1 MPLTA
6 FAEIFDELYR
16 MYHRREFVQP
26 DPLQFLYDYPDVEDR
41 EIVALVAASLAYGRV
56 GQILV
61 SVRRVLEAM
70 ECRPRR
76 FVTDRTPSRMAKALG
91 GFRHRFNTGP
101 EVAALLAGLK
111 KVLRRHG
118 SLEAC
123 FMRGLR
129 ADDPTVLGGLETMA
143 GELHQATGGPWN
155 HLLSDVGK
163 GGACKRLHLMLRW
176 LVRRDEV
183 DPGGWSRVS
192 PSRLLVPLD
201 VHMHRLALAMGAT
214 RRRQANRRTAI
225 EVTRAFDAIAP
236 EDPVRYDFCLTR
248 LGIRTEMPA
257 REFLRFFEQ
266 KVLAAEIPSTKHQIT
281 NKGQTAKHENDKRGN
296 NED

>member
-1 MPLTA
+1 
-6 FAEIFDELYR
+6 

-26 DPLQFLYDYPDVEDR
+26 DPLQFLYDYPDVADR
-41 EIVALVAASLAYGRV
+41 EIVALVAGSLAYGRV

-70 ECRPRR
+70 DCQPRR
-76 FVTDRTPSRMAKALG
+76 FVTDRTPSQMAKALA
-91 GFRHRFNTGP
+91 GFRHRFNTGA
-101 EVAALLAGLK
+101 EVTALLAGLK

-129 ADDPTVLGGLETMA
+129 ADDPTVLSGLEALA

-155 HLLSDVGK
+155 HLLCDVGK

-176 LVRRDEV
+176 LVRSDQV
-183 DPGGWSRVS
+183 DPGGWYHVS
-192 PSRLLVPLD
+192 PARLLVPLD
-201 VHMHRLALAMGAT
+201 VHMHRLAVAMGAT
-214 RRRQANRRTAI
+214 ARRQADRTAAI
-225 EVTRAFDAIAP
+225 EVTRAFAAIAP
-236 EDPVRYDFCLTR
+236 DDPVRYDFSLTR

-257 REFLRFFEQ
+257 KDFLRYFEQ
-266 KVLAAEIPSTKHQIT
+266 MARK
-281 NKGQTAKHENDKRGN
+281 N
-296 NED
+296 

>member
-6 FAEIFDELYR
+6 FADIFDELHR
-16 MYHRREFVQP
+16 MYHRREFVRP

-41 EIVALVAASLAYGRV
+41 EIVALLAGALAYGRV

-76 FVTDRTPSRMAKALG
+76 FVADRTPSRMVKALA

-101 EVAALLAGLK
+101 EVAALLAGVK

-129 ADDPTVLGGLETMA
+129 PGDETVLGGLVAMA
-143 GELHQATGGPWN
+143 GEIHPAAGGPWN

-176 LVRRDEV
+176 LVRCDQV
-183 DPGGWSRVS
+183 DPGGWDKVS
-192 PSRLLVPLD
+192 PARLLVPLD
-201 VHMHRLALAMGAT
+201 VHMHRLAVAMGAT
-214 RRRQANRRTAI
+214 GRRQADRRTAI
-225 EVTRAFDAIAP
+225 EVTRAFAAIAP
-236 EDPVRYDFCLTR
+236 DDPVRYDFCLTR

-257 REFLRFFEQ
+257 GEFLRFFRE
-266 KVLAAEIPSTKHQIT
+266 K
-281 NKGQTAKHENDKRGN
+281 AKKN
-296 NED
+296 